1 VSDEKKQKTSYSYG
15 SKEKGL
21 TKPEKIKE
29 ENRMKMKKGL
39 LMVVLL
45 LAISSI
51 MAAMSYNKAT
61 VTNASE
67 LKIVNTDKALVTLQ
81 ADSPWSWQTKVG
93 SKDKTTVMRNGE
105 LFFQFGKGINGG
117 TGAEEFHGLQP
128 NSVYQWNHIFTIRN
142 KSAETVKVTV
152 RATGEYAKYITF
164 GTGAYTDGTP
174 VWGTQGQPYEFDNVG
189 PEVRSGMQNIR
200 NVAVKIDLPSGVTV
214 SPTAL
219 AGSIIVET
227 EAK

>member
-1 VSDEKKQKTSYSYG
+1 
-15 SKEKGL
+15 
-21 TKPEKIKE
+21 
-29 ENRMKMKKGL
+29 MKMKKGL

-45 LAISSI
+45 LAISSV

-67 LKIVNTDKALVTLQ
+67 LKIVNTDQALVTLQ
-81 ADSPWSWQTKVG
+81 ADAPWSWENKIG
-93 SKDKTTVMRNGE
+93 AKDKTTVMKDGE

-128 NSVYQWNHIFTIRN
+128 NSVYQWNHVFTVRN

-152 RATGEYAKYITF
+152 HATGDYAQYITF
-164 GTGAYTDGTP
+164 GTGTRNTTEP
-174 VWGTQGQPYEFDNVG
+174 TWGTQGQALVFDNVG
-189 PEVRSGMQNIR
+189 PEVKSGMQNIR
-200 NVAVKIDLPSGVTV
+200 SVAVKITLPSGAKV
-214 SPTAL
+214 SQQAL
-219 AGSIIVET
+219 LGSIIVES

>member
-1 VSDEKKQKTSYSYG
+1 
-15 SKEKGL
+15 
-21 TKPEKIKE
+21 
-29 ENRMKMKKGL
+29 MKMKKGL

-45 LAISSI
+45 LAISSV

-61 VTNASE
+61 VTNAAE

-81 ADSPWSWQTKVG
+81 ADAPWSWENKVG
-93 SKDKTTVMRNGE
+93 AKDKTTVMKDGE

-128 NSVYQWNHIFTIRN
+128 NSEYKWNHVFTIRN

-152 RATGEYAKYITF
+152 RATGDLAKYVTF
-164 GTGAYTDGTP
+164 GSGTRP
-174 VWGTQGQPYEFDNVG
+174 GTEPAWGTKGQAYVFDNVG
-189 PEVRSGMQNIR
+189 PEIKSGMQNIR
-200 NVAVKIDLPSGVTV
+200 DVAVKINIPKGANV
-214 SPTAL
+214 SPQQVL
-219 AGSIIVET
+219 GSIVVET